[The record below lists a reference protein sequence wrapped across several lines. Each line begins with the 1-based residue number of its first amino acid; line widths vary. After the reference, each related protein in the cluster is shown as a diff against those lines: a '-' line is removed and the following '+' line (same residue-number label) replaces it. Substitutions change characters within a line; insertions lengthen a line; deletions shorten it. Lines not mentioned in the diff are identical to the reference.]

1 MSLRRCYHAHGET
14 YNPHTRGTRPSPCAA
29 PTTPAHAESPEHTP
43 SRAAMQ
49 PRMPTPKPPE
59 HSTPQHTAPPQESP
73 MVTHCPAKH
82 HAQAAK
88 GAATQSNTTTR
99 PRRST
104 EDPTQTSENSTA
116 HKPGPQPQAGRP
128 HAPPLAGTLY
138 KNFHPNRLVFS
149 MNEIVASIIIL
160 FVEIFRLSLPYKSR
174 SHKFFESMSVISKS
188 GTSAS

>member
-1 MSLRRCYHAHGET
+1 MSLRRCYHAHRET
-14 YNPHTRGTRPSPCAA
+14 YNPPTRGTRPSPCAA

-88 GAATQSNTTTR
+88 FGSR
-99 PRRST
+99 KHRR
-104 EDPTQTSENSTA
+104 ENGKTNIGSPQGDGISGIFFNIALENALRTLRVDLNEK
-116 HKPGPQPQAGRP
+116 KPSRKIK
-128 HAPPLAGTLY
+128 LT
-138 KNFHPNRLVFS
+138 NRNNL
-149 MNEIVASIIIL
+149 
-160 FVEIFRLSLPYKSR
+160 R
-174 SHKFFESMSVISKS
+174 
-188 GTSAS
+188 